1 MSSCREKNEGDV
13 VSPSLWD
20 PLVRLTHWAIAAC
33 VIVNGLISDPGKAL
47 HVWIGW
53 AVLGILAVR
62 LVWGLIGPSEARF
75 VSFLPDPRAAVLHV
89 IDLVQGSRP
98 RDYPSHNPAG
108 ALMVYALWAS
118 LGIVIATGLIMTD
131 AGSPMQ
137 VAAEQAA
144 VEAGDWSLL
153 AQNALD
159 VDSEIYMAIKH
170 AAGFVHEVTANLLM
184 FLAALHVVGVF
195 VEGRVMRRNLVKP
208 MLLGDRK

>member
-1 MSSCREKNEGDV
+1 MSSCRGKNEGDI

-20 PLVRLTHWAIAAC
+20 PLVRLTHWTIAAS

-47 HVWIGW
+47 HVWVGW
-53 AVLGILAVR
+53 ATLGILAVR
-62 LVWGLIGPSEARF
+62 LIWGLIGPTEARF
-75 VSFLPDPRAAVLHV
+75 SSFLPDPRAAVMHV
-89 IDLVQGSRP
+89 IDLVKGIRP

-118 LGIVIATGLIMTD
+118 LAIVIATGLIMTD
-131 AGSPMQ
+131 ASSPMQ

-153 AQNALD
+153 AHNALN
-159 VDSEIYMAIKH
+159 VDNEAYNAIKQT
-170 AAGFVHEVTANLLM
+170 AGFVHEVIANLLM

-208 MLLGDRK
+208 MLLGDKK

>member
-1 MSSCREKNEGDV
+1 MSSCRGKNEGDI

-20 PLVRLTHWAIAAC
+20 PLVRLTHWTIAAS

-47 HVWIGW
+47 HVWVGW
-53 AVLGILAVR
+53 ATLGILAVR
-62 LVWGLIGPSEARF
+62 LIWGLIGPTEARF
-75 VSFLPDPRAAVLHV
+75 SSFLPDPRAAVMHV
-89 IDLVQGSRP
+89 IDLVKGIRP

-118 LGIVIATGLIMTD
+118 LAIVIATGLIMTD
-131 AGSPMQ
+131 ASSPMQ

-153 AQNALD
+153 AQNALN
-159 VDSEIYMAIKH
+159 VDNEAYNAIKQ
-170 AAGFVHEVTANLLM
+170 AAGFVHEVIANLLM
-184 FLAALHVVGVF
+184 FLAALHVVGVV

-208 MLLGDRK
+208 MLLGDKK